1 MKNQK
6 KLFTSVEKTA
16 AENFSKIYRKA
27 PEQESHFNKISYLK
41 PASLLKKETPT
52 QMFYIVLFKIFQD
65 SYFY

>member
-1 MKNQK
+1 MKIRRSYSQVLK
-6 KLFTSVEKTA
+6 KQLPKT
-16 AENFSKIYRKA
+16 FSKIYRKA